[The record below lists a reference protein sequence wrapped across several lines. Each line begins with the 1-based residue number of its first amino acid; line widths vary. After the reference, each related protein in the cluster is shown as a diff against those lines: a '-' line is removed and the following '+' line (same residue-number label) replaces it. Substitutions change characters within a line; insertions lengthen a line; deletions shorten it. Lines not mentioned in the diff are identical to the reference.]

1 MILLPTALKAILL
14 VSFVIDTVAPSNGTK
29 VKQDHTTHSILATMR
44 VLKFT
49 DREDEDCTLQ
59 KIVSHLVSP
68 PPKQIN
74 NHFQWWY
81 FIFIIEEYGGQRGW
95 SS

>member
-1 MILLPTALKAILL
+1 MILLPTALKAIIL
-14 VSFVIDTVAPSNGTK
+14 VPSIIDTVAASNGTK
-29 VKQDHTTHSILATMR
+29 VKQDHTTRSIMAAVR
-44 VLKFT
+44 VANFT

-81 FIFIIEEYGGQRGW
+81 FIFIIEEYGGQRG
-95 SS
+95 

>member
-44 VLKFT
+44 VPKFT
-49 DREDEDCTLQ
+49 DREDEYCTLQ
-59 KIVSHLVSP
+59 QIVSHLVSP
-68 PPKQIN
+68 PTKQIN
-74 NHFQWWY
+74 NHLQWWY
-81 FIFIIEEYGGQRGW
+81 FIIEEYVDQRGL
-95 SS
+95 SR